1 MATEET
7 AETKDILKQYEKL
20 VTRRRSYE
28 ALWREIAN
36 YVFPRRINA
45 LETRSPG
52 QDQTEL
58 LFDSTAIFAN
68 EVLSAAIQSGMTNQA
83 MRWFDL
89 RLRDEQ
95 LNEDDETASWLEDST
110 TRMLLAFRQSNLN
123 SELHELYLDLG
134 AFGVGSMLIE
144 ESKKDG
150 GLLFRTIPVGEFV
163 IDEDEAGQVDALYY
177 EFHYSVRTAVARW
190 GINSLS
196 EDTQKLMETDPYRDL
211 VFIHAIF
218 PREKRTKFGQ
228 RAMPWASVFLERDKK
243 HKVAEGGYRE
253 FPATV
258 PRWAKASGEV
268 YGRSPGYTA
277 LPDIKTLNKAVE
289 LELRALAKC
298 IDPPMKATRNSI
310 IGKVK
315 LGAGTLTILRDMEG
329 LKELVSN
336 PRFDISQV
344 EKADLRQSIKNMFFV
359 DQMLQLMSRDK
370 PQMTATEVQVK
381 VQLLQQIL
389 GPTSG
394 RLQSELYNQLID
406 RTFAMMLRSGKFLP
420 PPPQLRAQ
428 QIDVQYEGPLAR
440 AQRAQQLL
448 AIERTLTNLQA
459 MLPLAPDV
467 VDNVNMDETFRES
480 ADISGA
486 PAKII
491 RSLEEVGNIRKVRA
505 QKQAEQEAA
514 MQLQTAAEA
523 AGKAAPAVK
532 ALVDVEQQR
541 QGPAANVG

>member
-1 MATEET
+1 MAVEESK
-7 AETKDILKQYEKL
+7 ETKGLIKQYEKL
-20 VTRRRSYE
+20 VSHRRSFE
-28 ALWREIAN
+28 PQWREIAS
-36 YVFPRRINA
+36 YVFPRRINS
-45 LETRSPG
+45 LEMRSPG

-89 RLRDEQ
+89 RLRDEE
-95 LNEDDETASWLEDST
+95 LNEDDEVAGWLEENT

-134 AFGVGSMLIE
+134 AFGVGAMLIE
-144 ESKKDG
+144 ESPKNK

-163 IDEDEAGQVDALYY
+163 VDEDETGQVDTLYY
-177 EFHYSVRTAVARW
+177 EFHYSARSAAQRW
-190 GINSLS
+190 GEDALS
-196 EDTQKLMETDPYRDL
+196 EDSRKLLATDPYRDL
-211 VFIHAIF
+211 VFIHAIY
-218 PREKRTKFGQ
+218 PRTNRTKFGS
-228 RAMPWASVFLERDKK
+228 RRLPWASVFIEKEKK
-243 HKVAEGGYRE
+243 HKIAEGGYNE

-268 YGRSPGYTA
+268 YGRSPGHTA

-289 LELRALAKC
+289 LELRALSKV

-315 LGAGTLTILRDMEG
+315 LGPGSLTLLRDIDG
-329 LKELVSN
+329 LKELITN
-336 PRFDISQV
+336 PRFDISQI

-406 RTFAMMLRSGKFLP
+406 RTFALMFRGGKFTRP
-420 PPPQLRAQ
+420 PAQIRNQ

-491 RSLEEVGNIRKVRA
+491 RTTDEVAQIRETRA
-505 QKQAEQEAA
+505 KKQAEQEAA
-514 MQLQTAAEA
+514 MKLQTTAEA

-532 ALVDVEQQR
+532 ALVDIQA
-541 QGPAANVG
+541 QGQGMGQ